1 MKGNVILAK
10 VDKIKSYYEKLARQ
24 WLLIKE

>member
-10 VDKIKSYYEKLARQ
+10 VDKIKSYCEKLARQ